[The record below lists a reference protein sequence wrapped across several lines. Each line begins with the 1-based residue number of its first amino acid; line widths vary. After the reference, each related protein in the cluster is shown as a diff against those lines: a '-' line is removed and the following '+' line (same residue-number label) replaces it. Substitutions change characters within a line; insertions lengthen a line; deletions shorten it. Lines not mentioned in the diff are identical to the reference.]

1 MKDFSRTDKG
11 RELAELGYA
20 LYGDVTDLF
29 GVRRKFHTRP
39 LASAGSHCYFDSLR
53 ELRNYIRSVRE
64 IRQIQNGEL
73 TTLKKSITI

>member
-29 GVRRKFHTRP
+29 GVRKIPHQAIGVCWFA
-39 LASAGSHCYFDSLR
+39 LLF
-53 ELRNYIRSVRE
+53 
-64 IRQIQNGEL
+64 
-73 TTLKKSITI
+73 